1 MTMEL
6 LQMADAIQCKKCG
19 RLLTRDE
26 RGLNQKILDG
36 DVKNGIWRCLTCMA
50 DYLECDEDE
59 LAEKIEEFKA
69 QGCKLF
75 G

>member
-1 MTMEL
+1 
-6 LQMADAIQCKKCG
+6 MADAIPCKICG

-59 LAEKIEEFKA
+59 LAE
-69 QGCKLF
+69 
-75 G
+75 

>member
-1 MTMEL
+1 MM
-6 LQMADAIQCKKCG
+6 QMVTIECKVCG
-19 RLLTRDE
+19 RILEKDE
-26 RGLNQKILDG
+26 KGLNRKILDG

-59 LAEKIEEFKA
+59 LKDKIEEFKA